1 MIDMWGWIV
10 VAALVR
16 RLVFQTVDDDFY
28 KWRTQLFSEWEM
40 SVLMS
45 ERIPAIRQIWLQ
57 GYGIISS
64 SWKGI
69 FSILSFLLSPL
80 RGVRCVAMILRIWL

>member
-10 VAALVR
+10 VAALVG

-40 SVLMS
+40 TVLMS
-45 ERIPAIRQIWLQ
+45 ERIPAIRQI
-57 GYGIISS
+57 
-64 SWKGI
+64 
-69 FSILSFLLSPL
+69 
-80 RGVRCVAMILRIWL
+80 